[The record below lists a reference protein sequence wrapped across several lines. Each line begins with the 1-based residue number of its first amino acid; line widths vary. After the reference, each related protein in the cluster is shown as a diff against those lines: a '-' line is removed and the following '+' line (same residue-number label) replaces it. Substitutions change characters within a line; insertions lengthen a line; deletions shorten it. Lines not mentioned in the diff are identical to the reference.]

1 MKVEKSGGMTIGGV
15 IEGERLKVVGQGCSA
30 KAAASTGLAFT
41 FLRGCEEQYEHM
53 LWPVRLKK
61 C

>member
-30 KAAASTGLAFT
+30 KAAASTGLAWRSPSCADVKNSMNT
-41 FLRGCEEQYEHM
+41 CSGLY
-53 LWPVRLKK
+53 V
-61 C
+61 